1 MTAAQT
7 TAPSFML
14 QRNAHGR
21 LVLTLAD
28 GTVHEGVQP
37 VRAFPMQAPDE
48 GISLLATS
56 GREVLWI
63 AHVSQV
69 AEDQRR
75 LLAEDFAVKEFIP
88 VVHRLLKVSS
98 FSTPSTWTL
107 ETDRG
112 PAQMVLKGEEDIRRL
127 DTRSHLLITSRDGVQ
142 YRVPDVRALDRESRR
157 LIERFS

>member
-1 MTAAQT
+1 MTAAQFT
-7 TAPSFML
+7 PSGFVL

-37 VRAFPMQAPDE
+37 VRAFPMQAPEE
-48 GISLLATS
+48 GISLVATS

-63 AHVSQV
+63 DHLSELS
-69 AEDQRR
+69 EDQRR

-88 VVHRLLKVSS
+88 VVRKLHKVSS

-107 ETDRG
+107 DTDRG
-112 PAQMVLKGEEDIRRL
+112 SAQLVLKGEEDIRRL
-127 DTRSHLLITSRDGVQ
+127 ETRSHLLITSRDGVQ
-142 YRVPDVRALDRESRR
+142 YRVPDVHALDRESRR
-157 LIERFS
+157 LLERFL